1 MESTMRT
8 TLIPT
13 LTILIFASPLFAAE
27 PKAFLNIPYTET
39 KNEKQTLDLFAPP
52 NAKNLPILFWIHGGG
67 WQAGNKEDVQI
78 KPQAFTAKGF
88 IFVSTN
94 YRLIPA
100 ASIKEMAGDIAKSM
114 RWVYDHAKEYGGD
127 PSTFLVMG
135 HSAGAQLAALLST
148 DDSYLKA
155 EKLPLTIIKGCI
167 PVDGDTYDV
176 PMQIA
181 MVNERSAI
189 SYRKKF
195 GDEKQQKELSP
206 VTHVAKGK
214 SIPPFLILHVAGH
227 PETGGQSQRLVK
239 ELKAAG
245 IAAGAYPS
253 EGKTHGSINT
263 DLGKAEDK
271 PTIELYS
278 FFDKILKR

>member
-1 MESTMRT
+1 MRT
-8 TLIPT
+8 TLIPM
-13 LTILIFASPLFAAE
+13 LTILILASPLFAAE

-39 KNEKQTLDLFAPP
+39 KNEKQTLDLFAPAD
-52 NAKNLPILFWIHGGG
+52 AKNLPIIFWIHGGG

-148 DDSYLKA
+148 DESYLKA
-155 EKLPLTIIKGCI
+155 EKLPLTIIKGCV

-181 MVNERSAI
+181 MVIERSAI

-214 SIPPFLILHVAGH
+214 NIPPFLILHVAGH

-239 ELKAAG
+239 ELKAAE
-245 IAAGAYPS
+245 ISANIYPS
-253 EGKTHGSINT
+253 EGKTHGSINA
-263 DLGKAEDK
+263 DLGKVGDK

-278 FFDKILKR
+278 FLEKVLKK

>member
-1 MESTMRT
+1 MRT
-8 TLIPT
+8 TLIPM
-13 LTILIFASPLFAAE
+13 LTMLILSSPLFAAE

-52 NAKNLPILFWIHGGG
+52 DAKNLPIIFWIHGGG
-67 WQAGNKEDVQI
+67 WQAGNKEDIQI
-78 KPQAFTAKGF
+78 KPHAFTAKGF

-114 RWVYDHAKEYGGD
+114 RWVFDHAKEYGGD

-135 HSAGAQLAALLST
+135 HSARAQLAALLST

-155 EKLPLTIIKGCI
+155 EKLPLTIIKGCV

-176 PMQIA
+176 PMQIS
-181 MVNERSAI
+181 MVIERSAI

-195 GDEKQQKELSP
+195 GDEKQQKDLSP

-214 SIPPFLILHVAGH
+214 NIPPFLILHVAGH

-239 ELKAAG
+239 ELRAAG
-245 IAAGAYPS
+245 ISATAYPS
-253 EGKTHGSINT
+253 EGKTHGSINA
-263 DLGKAEDK
+263 DLGKVDDK

-278 FFDKILKR
+278 FLEKVLKK